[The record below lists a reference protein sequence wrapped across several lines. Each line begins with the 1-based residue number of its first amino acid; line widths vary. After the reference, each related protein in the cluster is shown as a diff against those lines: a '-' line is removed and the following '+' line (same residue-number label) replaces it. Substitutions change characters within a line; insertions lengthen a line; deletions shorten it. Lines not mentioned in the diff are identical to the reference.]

1 MVEITGPSPRPVPA
15 PVSVTA
21 VVLATA
27 ALLPVVVTEPAVMTR
42 DACRDAVIPLGGLLY
57 RGGAGAVMC
66 CALIAVGIAAGVSL
80 LGITTP
86 CVAYRLLIGQW
97 FWAGFTWG
105 AALLTVVFALTGAHL
120 VSAAGVR

>member
-1 MVEITGPSPRPVPA
+1 MVEIAEPSPRPVPA

-27 ALLPVVVTEPAVMTR
+27 ALLPALMVPMAIG
-42 DACRDAVIPLGGLLY
+42 DACSDTVRTLGDWLY
-57 RGGAGAVMC
+57 WGGARAVLC
-66 CALIAVGIAAGVSL
+66 CVLIAVLIAAGVSL
-80 LGITTP
+80 LGITAP
-86 CVAYRLLIGQW
+86 CVAYRLLVGQW
-97 FWAGFTWG
+97 FWAGFVWG